1 MAKGAESKAKFISE
15 ILKTFEGSFLY
26 NGGKEIR
33 VPMQEDGNDIQLKI
47 TITCAKEI
55 VNAESENAIP
65 GAAEA
70 PVEKSLNETQV
81 SPAEPPQMTEAERQ
95 NVENLMKALNF

>member
-47 TITCAKEI
+47 T
-55 VNAESENAIP
+55 
-65 GAAEA
+65 GADSFGKYTYYVC
-70 PVEKSLNETQV
+70 PNCYKTHF
-81 SPAEPPQMTEAERQ
+81 
-95 NVENLMKALNF
+95 K

>member
-1 MAKGAESKAKFISE
+1 MAKGAESKTKFISE

-47 TITCAKEI
+47 TITCAKEN
-55 VNAESENAIP
+55 VNADSENAIP

-70 PVEKSLNETQV
+70 PVKESLNEVQT
-81 SPAEPPQMTEAERQ
+81 SPTEPPQMTETERQ